1 MMGMSLGMAL
11 LWCGIGGMA
20 LSLIAGLIC
29 WILLRRKG
37 RELLHAIERE
47 YK

>member
-1 MMGMSLGMAL
+1 MSLGTIL
-11 LWCGIGGMA
+11 LWCGLGGAA
-20 LSLIAGLIC
+20 LSLVAGAVC
-29 WILLRRKG
+29 WLLLRRKG